1 MSVGVGSRSDGRGRV
16 FLLIAA
22 VLGTLH
28 ALPSIWWAAGS
39 EFLLST
45 VGTSAVEA
53 ARAMPGG
60 VTLLLSVV
68 ATVKLAAAWIPVL
81 AERGLPWRRFWR
93 ALSWLGGA
101 GLVVYGV
108 SGIIPSAAVLLGWIV
123 PDGPVD
129 RAALLGHALLWDP
142 LFALWGATLL
152 IGLWRSR
159 RGARS
164 LHRDTVDEPR

>member
-16 FLLIAA
+16 FLLI
-22 VLGTLH
+22 
-28 ALPSIWWAAGS
+28 
-39 EFLLST
+39 
-45 VGTSAVEA
+45 
-53 ARAMPGG
+53 
-60 VTLLLSVV
+60 
-68 ATVKLAAAWIPVL
+68 
-81 AERGLPWRRFWR
+81 
-93 ALSWLGGA
+93 
-101 GLVVYGV
+101 
-108 SGIIPSAAVLLGWIV
+108 AAVLLGWIV

-129 RAALLGHALLWDP
+129 RAALLGHALLRDP